1 MIRAKLDIM
10 DALKRAGFTS
20 YVLQRD
26 HIFGSSRMTRFRRG
40 DPPSIGELDKL
51 CNMLSCQPGDII
63 EYIDDDTS
71 PGD

>member
-51 CNMLSCQPGDII
+51 CNMLNCQPGDII
-63 EYIDDDTS
+63 EYIDDTC